1 MLFRSPN
8 ILITSPSINTKDNV
22 SGIANLTRLL
32 VENNSEVNYKLFTA
46 GKKDNE
52 TRGIKWFFKQFG
64 VLLAFRKQFSKEE
77 ISFAHINMPLEKAAI
92 LRDTSFAFMCRLV
105 KKPYVLHLH
114 GGTYSQNKQWI
125 FEEGNFNQNKSYNLR
140 LEHAIKLIDK

>member
-1 MLFRSPN
+1 MMKHN
-8 ILITSPSINTKDNV
+8 ILVTSPSINTKDNV

-125 FEEGNFNQNKSYNLR
+125 FEEGNFIQNHLF
-140 LEHAIKLIDK
+140 